1 MAQHYPNQF
10 PPPREPRSTG
20 DVVATTLLSLVL
32 LGALSIGF
40 IWSLFAMMATDGC
53 STPGRC
59 NDALILI
66 AYVVA
71 WGGIA
76 AAFFIAVIGTSLAI
90 GKRTTMYV
98 WPARALAVFV
108 VAMVAGGFLLNY
120 GVGG

>member
-1 MAQHYPNQF
+1 MAQHYPTPF
-10 PPPREPRSTG
+10 PPPREPRPTG

-32 LGALSIGF
+32 LGALAIGF
-40 IWSLFAMMATDGC
+40 FWSLFAFMATDGC
-53 STPGRC
+53 GTPGRC
-59 NDALILI
+59 SNALILI

-76 AAFFIAVIGTSLAI
+76 AAFFIAVIGTSMAI

-98 WPARALAVFV
+98 WPARALALLV
-108 VAMVAGGFLLNY
+108 VTMVAGGFLLHY